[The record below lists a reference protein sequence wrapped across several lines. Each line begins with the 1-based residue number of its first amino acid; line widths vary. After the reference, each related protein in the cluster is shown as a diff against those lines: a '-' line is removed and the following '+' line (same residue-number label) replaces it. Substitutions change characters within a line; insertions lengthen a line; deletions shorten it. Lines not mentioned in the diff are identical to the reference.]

1 MTYRIEFV
9 KQAAKQLK
17 ALSSEEQQKI
27 KIKLM
32 LLPMFLV
39 PMVWSI

>member
-1 MTYRIEFV
+1 MTYRVEFE